1 MSRLLIVTT
10 EYEEEVQSE
19 NDEPDVK
26 GNFFEVNVLYSNA
39 LSPKWLAKCEVKQQ
53 DKLIKPFIDLPEGI
67 NIKESQQNDEQ
78 IKKMTNRPN
87 KGTTTA
93 TEEKKFLEINGIV
106 SIFQMEVQKAQDS
119 SCMHHVS

>member
-10 EYEEEVQSE
+10 EYEEEEQSE
-19 NDEPDVK
+19 DDEPDVK

-67 NIKESQQNDEQ
+67 NIKETQQNDEQ
-78 IKKMTNRPN
+78 INILRT
-87 KGTTTA
+87 G
-93 TEEKKFLEINGIV
+93 
-106 SIFQMEVQKAQDS
+106 
-119 SCMHHVS
+119 